1 MRYLTGLLIL
11 LILLLAG
18 CQWAAMSP
26 PPPRPEPEPIA
37 VAPPSSPLLASAQQ
51 ALARDDLAGAEGYLE
66 RAIRL
71 DSRNPLL
78 WHTLAQ
84 TKYRQGDYPQTIQ
97 LGRRSN
103 ALLPPNSSLHREN
116 LRLMAAAHRQL
127 GQEEQAR
134 KLEAEL

>member
-1 MRYLTGLLIL
+1 MRYLTGLF
-11 LILLLAG
+11 LLLTLLLSG
-18 CQWAAMSP
+18 CQLADVRTIP
-26 PPPRPEPEPIA
+26 PPEPQPA
-37 VAPPSSPLLASAQQ
+37 TVAPPTAPLLANAQQ
-51 ALARDDLAGAEGYLE
+51 ALARNDLAGAESYLE

-84 TKYRQGDYPQTIQ
+84 TKYRQGDYSQAIQ

-103 ALLPPNSSLHREN
+103 TLLPPNAPLLRDN

-127 GQEEQAR
+127 GQEEAAR

>member
-1 MRYLTGLLIL
+1 MRYLTGLLML

-26 PPPRPEPEPIA
+26 PPRPEPEPAA
-37 VAPPSSPLLASAQQ
+37 VAPPSGPLLASAQQ

-97 LGRRSN
+97 LCRRSN
-103 ALLPPNSSLHREN
+103 ALLPPNASLLREN